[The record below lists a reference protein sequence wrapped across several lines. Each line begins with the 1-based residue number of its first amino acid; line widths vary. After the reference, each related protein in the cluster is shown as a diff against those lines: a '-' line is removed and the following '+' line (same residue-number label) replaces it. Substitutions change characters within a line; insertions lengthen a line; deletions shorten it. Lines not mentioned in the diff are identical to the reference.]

1 MFYLEGWKPLVDV
14 VDLVA
19 SALQRRY
26 IAEKRGDDVGSDAFY
41 SEVYAEVWQ
50 VCNHSTAAIIGP
62 AGGPILLSRK
72 LFTRNSETSQWG
84 DFLCLTLGQIGSCY
98 LRPWIDG
105 FDVEPLEVED
115 HDPSPFVEPYLSGHV
130 MIRDDEELKAHL
142 KKISKAAP
150 VSGRKPGRP
159 SERARFEDFY
169 RQLYP
174 DGHRGC
180 TKQEVIDRVQT
191 QGGPYVSLSTFDR
204 MIREIKPET

>member
-98 LRPWIDG
+98 RQPWIDG
-105 FDVEPLEVED
+105 LDVEPLEVED

-159 SERARFEDFY
+159 RKWASFEDFY

-180 TKQEVIDRVQT
+180 TKQEVIDYVHAE
-191 QGGPYVSLSTFDR
+191 GGPCISLSTFDR
-204 MIREIKPET
+204 MIREVRPEM